1 MLHLSPCNFT
11 RAHMYTWL
19 HLKYPHILTRGC
31 ATHHVNITRNI
42 YVFPL
47 IAQGDNIKIHED
59 GAGAP
64 SITQWTVVPGTAQ
77 ALTSW
82 LLYTRGQTG

>member
-1 MLHLSPCNFT
+1 MTS
-11 RAHMYTWL
+11 
-19 HLKYPHILTRGC
+19 
-31 ATHHVNITRNI
+31 
-42 YVFPL
+42 VFPL

>member
-1 MLHLSPCNFT
+1 MTS
-11 RAHMYTWL
+11 
-19 HLKYPHILTRGC
+19 
-31 ATHHVNITRNI
+31 
-42 YVFPL
+42 VFPL
-47 IAQGDNIKIHED
+47 IAQGDNIKIHE
-59 GAGAP
+59 GAP

>member
-11 RAHMYTWL
+11 RAHMHTWL
-19 HLKYPHILTRGC
+19 HLKYPHILTRG
-31 ATHHVNITRNI
+31 HI